1 MPEKVIDQKL
11 KKAPSQSRLERLVM
25 PGAKVKLFFG
35 EGNINNATLH
45 IRAII
50 DEDQV
55 VFKRW
60 LKHKKYW
67 LYEVKDMYFFELRLD
82 QLTKA

>member
-1 MPEKVIDQKL
+1 MPTKEEDKKL
-11 KKAPSQSRLERLVM
+11 KTATSQSRLERLVM

-35 EGNINNATLH
+35 DGNINNATLH

-60 LKHKKYW
+60 LKHKQYW
-67 LYEVKDMYFFELRLD
+67 LYEVKDMYFFQLRLD
-82 QLTKA
+82 QLTKT